1 MNILMKLLVLAGLII
16 VSPIIFISL
25 FLVLFE
31 DGRPVIFSQKRLG
44 KEKKEFTLYK
54 IRTMYKSAPSLG
66 THEVSSSHY
75 LNFGSL
81 LRKFK
86 LDELPQLINYLKGE
100 INLIGPRPGMSSQIK
115 LKEYRD
121 THNIF
126 SVKPGITGFAQVLG
140 YDMRDPEILAKIDR
154 LYIEKKSLKLD
165 LKIFFG
171 TFFKSFRSKLNLK
184 YKYEIEQIIK

>member
-1 MNILMKLLVLAGLII
+1 MNIFMKLLVLVGLII
-16 VSPIIFISL
+16 VSPIIVISI
-25 FLVLFE
+25 FLVLLE
-31 DGRPVIFSQKRLG
+31 DGRPAIFMQKRLG
-44 KEKKEFTLYK
+44 KNKKEFTLYK
-54 IRTMYKSAPSLG
+54 IRTMYKSAPNLG

-81 LRKFK
+81 LRKLK
-86 LDELPQLINYLKGE
+86 IDELPQLINYLKGE

-121 THNIF
+121 IHKIF
-126 SVKPGITGFAQVLG
+126 NVKPGITGFAQILG
-140 YDMRDPEILAKIDR
+140 YDMSNPEVLAKIDR
-154 LYIEKKSLKLD
+154 LYIEKKSVTLD

-171 TFFKSFRSKLNLK
+171 TFFKSLRSSLNLQ